1 MPEEFVVADV
11 LENDDSNDELLA
23 KRLESARALVTAL
36 EQGNEKSAD
45 KIVYEIAS
53 ASETQMFQQVGQL
66 TRQLHE
72 AMSGFAQDS
81 RLGELTENAIPDA
94 KERLNYVITMTQQ
107 AADTTLNVVD
117 ELLPVSDRL
126 VDQAGE
132 LSVRWNRFLQKEMPF
147 DEFKALSIEL
157 ADYFDATQDGLKT
170 MQTKLNEIVM
180 AQSFQD
186 LTGQI
191 IRRVINLVHDVEQ
204 SMVELVRISGKPVA
218 QAHNSN
224 EPELAGPVVPGLESN
239 DSVTNQDDVDDL
251 LSSLGF

>member
-53 ASETQMFQQVGQL
+53 ASETKMFQQVGQL

-132 LSVRWNRFLQKEMPF
+132 LSVRWNRFLQKEMP
-147 DEFKALSIEL
+147 
-157 ADYFDATQDGLKT
+157 
-170 MQTKLNEIVM
+170 
-180 AQSFQD
+180 
-186 LTGQI
+186 
-191 IRRVINLVHDVEQ
+191 
-204 SMVELVRISGKPVA
+204 
-218 QAHNSN
+218 
-224 EPELAGPVVPGLESN
+224 
-239 DSVTNQDDVDDL
+239 
-251 LSSLGF
+251 

>member
-1 MPEEFVVADV
+1 MAHALV
-11 LENDDSNDELLA
+11 NDDSDNASLA
-23 KRLESARALVTAL
+23 KRLDSARALVNAL
-36 EQGNEKSAD
+36 EQGDERNAD

-53 ASETQMFQQVGQL
+53 ASETQMFQQVGRL

-81 RLGELTENAIPDA
+81 RLTELTENAIPDA

-117 ELLPVSDRL
+117 ELLPVSDQL
-126 VDQAGE
+126 VNQASE
-132 LSVRWNRFLQKEMPF
+132 LSVRWNRFLQKEMPY

-157 ADYFDATQDGLKT
+157 ADYFIATQDGLKG
-170 MQTKLNEIVM
+170 MQAKLNEVVM

-204 SMVELVRISGKPVA
+204 SMVELVRISGKPAA
-218 QAHNSN
+218 QEQKSS
-224 EPELAGPVVPGLESN
+224 EPVLAGPVVPGLESN